1 MTENL
6 DLSGAVDALKEMLN
20 GDEGKQQ
27 LQNIM
32 SMFGDNTQQNN
43 PTGGIDMETMMK
55 MQKIMSAMNS
65 GDGKQT
71 AFLQS
76 LAPLL
81 KPERRTAVNNA
92 VRFLSIGKAIKVFK
106 EIEEM

>member
-1 MTENL
+1 MAENL
-6 DLSGAVDALKEMLN
+6 DLSGAVDVLKEMLS

-27 LQNIM
+27 LQNII
-32 SMFGDNTQQNN
+32 SMFGDNTQQSN
-43 PTGGIDMETMMK
+43 PSGGIDMETMLK
-55 MQKIMSAMNS
+55 MQKVMSAMNS
-65 GDGKQT
+65 GNGKQA

-81 KPERRTAVNNA
+81 KPERRTAVENA

-106 EIEEM
+106 EIEGA